1 MTKPVLSDRLARWY
15 LQLQQ
20 FEITYVPQKAIKG
33 QVLADFL
40 ADHPMPAEWE
50 LSDDLPDEDIL
61 MVEIIPPGR
70 CISMEPP
77 IKREPV
83 LELYLLHLKEKYCLT
98 PLH

>member
-1 MTKPVLSDRLARWY
+1 MY

-20 FEITYVPQKAIKG
+20 FEITYVPQKVVKG

-50 LSDDLPDEDIL
+50 LSDDLPDEDVL
-61 MVEIIPPGR
+61 MIEVTPPGR
-70 CISMEPP
+70 CTLMEPP
-77 IKREPV
+77 IKKEQA
-83 LELYLLHLKEKYCLT
+83 LELYLLHQKEKYYLT